1 MAVNGL
7 LGYGLSKFRNTRLG
21 RILTWATTPV
31 TVTCLPILAAACAA
45 PMVGATVFVSAA
57 RLGMAGTVRPSAAAR
72 SESNFIGTAGCGRP
86 GRDSRVK
93 WKQAAPRQD
102 QRQSGGAQAPSPR
115 WFGTWERLKRA
126 YSSQASVV
134 GRKAR
139 LERPSSVLLRCC
151 YGGGKGGLRCGSRNS
166 L

>member
-7 LGYGLSKFRNTRLG
+7 LGYGFSKFRNTRLG

-45 PMVGATVFVSAA
+45 PMVGATGFVLAG
-57 RLGMAGTVRPSAAAR
+57 RLGVAGTVRPSAAAR
-72 SESNFIGTAGCGRP
+72 SESNFIGTTACGRP

-93 WKQAAPRQD
+93 WRQAAGRQG
-102 QRQSGGAQAPSPR
+102 RKESCGAQVPWPR
-115 WFGTWERLKRA
+115 RLGAWEGQKHA
-126 YSSQASVV
+126 YSSQASWVWS
-134 GRKAR
+134 KAR